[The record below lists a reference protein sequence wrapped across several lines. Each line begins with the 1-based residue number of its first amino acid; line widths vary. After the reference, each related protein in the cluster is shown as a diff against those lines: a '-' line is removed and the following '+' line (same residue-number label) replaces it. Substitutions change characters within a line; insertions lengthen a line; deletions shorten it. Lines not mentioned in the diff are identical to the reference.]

1 MDNQRRIY
9 PYYIGVIVGKQTSL
23 ALWSVEK
30 KKIEKLTTLPFND
43 ALKNIEDI
51 ISKKG
56 DVQVRY
62 EDLTDIYSDKFA
74 IFVNKNEIPNLS
86 IPQGYVGGMLGSKDF
101 YEKTKMNGN
110 NNERRAAAIVLDL

>member
-9 PYYIGVIVGKQTSL
+9 PYYIGVTVGEQTSL

-30 KKIEKLTTLPFND
+30 KKIEKLTTLSFNN
-43 ALKNIEDI
+43 ALKSIEDI

-86 IPQGYVGGMLGSKDF
+86 IPQGYVSGMLGSKDF

>member
-9 PYYIGVIVGKQTSL
+9 PYYIGVIVGEQTSL

-30 KKIEKLTTLPFND
+30 KKIEKLTTVSFNN
-43 ALKNIEDI
+43 ALKSIEDI

-86 IPQGYVGGMLGSKDF
+86 IPQGYVGGMLSSKDF

>member
-1 MDNQRRIY
+1 MNNQRRIY
-9 PYYIGVIVGKQTSL
+9 PYYIGVIVGEQTSL
-23 ALWSVEK
+23 ALWSVED
-30 KKIEKLTTLPFND
+30 KKIEKLTTQPFNK
-43 ALKNIEDI
+43 AVECIESI
-51 ISKKG
+51 IAERK

-62 EDLTDIYSDKFA
+62 EDLTDVYSDKFA